1 MFQKTNLILL
11 IFRKITFILLMF
23 QKITQTVRNKS
34 KSSFNDFK
42 WRKMA
47 LCCSK
52 KLSALLKGIIPKS
65 NDDLIVLIAS
75 IFFRKKKSKI
85 GLLKRVCENKAF

>member
-23 QKITQTVRNKS
+23 QEITQTVRNKS

-75 IFFRKKKSKI
+75 IFFRKKKQNWI
-85 GLLKRVCENKAF
+85 A